1 MSKNKDDHGYRS
13 AYLEG
18 KEWVEMPTPAEQ
30 RRQALE
36 REAALQVEAEANL
49 SRRSKLAVP
58 KPAQRRGLSRDEI
71 FKNLRRHLPNV

>member
-1 MSKNKDDHGYRS
+1 MPIKEYR
-13 AYLEG
+13 AAFLEG
-18 KEWVEMPTPAEQ
+18 RDFTPMPTPAEQ

-36 REAALQVEAEANL
+36 REAALQAEAEANL

-71 FKNLRRHLPNV
+71 FKNLRRYLPNV